1 MSDLFQPTGIALKSA
16 RLLGVE
22 LAFINDSRGRVW
34 IPLTPQS
41 HLIYGRNGAGKST
54 VLRALLAVLT
64 GMISEKELGFHMR
77 LFVEISDKPTGTVTL
92 QFFDDLDSDGEP
104 NVRTEE
110 DRTDRSNI
118 VEEISKSEW
127 WSDPYTPSVT
137 DTESFLETMRWLSQG
152 ETELDE
158 SQFASHWTPDLSV
171 SLHQS
176 RIAWLAY
183 HLQSNDL
190 WDEED
195 SSREGWND
203 ARELIREAAT
213 QEVYCLRPR
222 GHGRWMLSCAVSTES
237 ATATRV
243 VSLIKQDFKAKYVE
257 FHKQRMGWTDE
268 QINSGATHDDFE
280 TESFES
286 EFLGKL
292 GPLAALIGW
301 DAPPSTQWAE
311 SQVVS
316 PYLEIQDWRS
326 NPTIEWR
333 WLFGEYFSSQKQDVA
348 IVDLNEPVDL
358 EAWNRK
364 HVSEALTPHG
374 SASWQVSFS
383 HEVLES
389 QTVMARAVGD
399 ELEPEREVTFVD
411 KAENKAVFN
420 SPLLQEYQMLLD
432 QIASDA
438 AQFGIGID
446 GVRCHLNEDIH
457 QWIHGTACSLEVRSQ
472 VTGAWFPSTGLSP
485 SQRTILTV
493 LLKVRDARERGHAV
507 ICLGDE
513 IDSGLHVSAIRNLY
527 RYLEDESDVSY
538 LSSHSPVV
546 LSLAE
551 HRRLLVSNSQDR
563 PIDIRE
569 WKPDGDFK
577 AAADVLGVDKQH
589 LLSAVTCWVIVEG
602 EHDVAAFAALLNDP
616 TDYTS
621 LIKILPARG
630 HMNTQNV
637 LNCEAI
643 LNYSD
648 APIVIVLDGVSEI
661 DFIDVKGK
669 IQELK
674 RSGVPG
680 RAVIDRVIRPL
691 TSGKLMPETQTL
703 LSILTSAVNSE
714 KFERLFLIGLK
725 ERDIIQYLPPNV
737 LGLNGT
743 WESLFSEFRLSKADT
758 SFKDWLRRQHGIKIS
773 TPLVAKWFEQ
783 LDQIQPELAEAV
795 TLISSLSRGDHI
807 R

>member
-1 MSDLFQPTGIALKSA
+1 MSDLFRPTGIALKRA

-34 IPLTPQS
+34 IPLTAQS

-54 VLRALLAVLT
+54 VLRALHAVLT
-64 GMISEKELGFHMR
+64 GMISEKELGFHVR
-77 LFVEISDKPTGTVTL
+77 LFVEISDKPTGTVTF
-92 QFFDDLDSDGEP
+92 QFLDDLDSDGEP
-104 NVRTEE
+104 NVKTEE
-110 DRTDRSNI
+110 DRIDRTTI
-118 VEEISKSEW
+118 VEEISKGEW
-127 WSDPYTPSVT
+127 WSDPYTPSIT
-137 DTESFLETMRWLSQG
+137 DTETFLEGMRWLSHG

-158 SQFASHWTPDLSV
+158 SQLVPLWTPDLSV

-190 WDEED
+190 WDEEN

-222 GHGRWMLSCAVSTES
+222 GQGRWMLSCAVSTES

-243 VSLIKQDFKAKYVE
+243 VSLIRQDFKAKYVE
-257 FHKQRMGWTDE
+257 FHRQRLGWTDE
-268 QINSGATHDDFE
+268 LINSGATHGDFE
-280 TESFES
+280 TESNES

-292 GPLAALIGW
+292 GPLTALIGW

-311 SQVVS
+311 TQVVS

-326 NPTIEWR
+326 NPTIENWC
-333 WLFGEYFSSQKQDVA
+333 LFGKYFSNEKQEVA
-348 IVDLNEPVDL
+348 IVDLNEPLDL
-358 EAWNRK
+358 EDWNRK
-364 HVSEALTPHG
+364 HVTEAFTPHG
-374 SASWQVSFS
+374 SASWQVFFS
-383 HEVLES
+383 REVLES
-389 QTVMARAVGD
+389 QTVMARTVDD
-399 ELEPEREVTFVD
+399 ELEPEREVTFVN

-432 QIASDA
+432 KVASDA

-446 GVRCHLNEDIH
+446 GVRCHLNKDIH
-457 QWIHGTACSLEVRSQ
+457 QWIHGTGCSLEVRSQ
-472 VTGAWFPSTGLSP
+472 VTGAWFPITGLSP
-485 SQRTILTV
+485 AQKTILTV

-527 RYLEDESDVSY
+527 RYLKDESDVSY

-546 LSLAE
+546 LSLPE
-551 HRRLLVSNSQDR
+551 HRRLLVSNSKHR
-563 PIDIRE
+563 PLDIRE
-569 WKPDGDFK
+569 WKPDPNFT

-602 EHDVAAFAALLNDP
+602 EHDVAAFAALINDP
-616 TDYTS
+616 TNYTS

-648 APIVIVLDGVSEI
+648 APIVIVLDGASEI
-661 DFIDVKGK
+661 DFIDVKRK
-669 IQELK
+669 IQELT

-691 TSGKLMPETQTL
+691 AKGKLMPETQTL
-703 LSILTSAVNSE
+703 LSILTSAVSSE

-743 WESLFSEFRLSKADT
+743 WESLISEFRLSKPDI
-758 SFKDWLRRQHGIKIS
+758 SFKDWLRKHYGVEIS
-773 TPLVAKWFEQ
+773 TQLVAKCFEN
-783 LDQIQPELAEAV
+783 LDGIQPDLAEV
-795 TLISSLSRGDHI
+795 VNLISSLSRGEHVG
-807 R
+807 